1 MCCKFEHISIKYHLR
16 IILGI
21 TFDCVSSTIYTK
33 YYVIW
38 KLQCLQKIFCLN
50 IPILKVKRWFLSI
63 PLKHWSSPNIL
74 GSIRIMIVF
83 SFLFFSKFLF
93 LFVRLFPLNSNRIF
107 FCLCVTSHQLVD
119 CCRCVDNYMTC
130 VYFFYFD
137 LAFNFCHVF

>member
-1 MCCKFEHISIKYHLR
+1 MSSENYNVSKKF
-16 IILGI
+16 
-21 TFDCVSSTIYTK
+21 
-33 YYVIW
+33 
-38 KLQCLQKIFCLN
+38 FCLN

-107 FCLCVTSHQLVD
+107 FVYVWHHINWLTVADVLIIIWLVCIFFLFWFSFQFLPCFLVTLELCPNRRHSYTIKKND
-119 CCRCVDNYMTC
+119 EN
-130 VYFFYFD
+130 
-137 LAFNFCHVF
+137 